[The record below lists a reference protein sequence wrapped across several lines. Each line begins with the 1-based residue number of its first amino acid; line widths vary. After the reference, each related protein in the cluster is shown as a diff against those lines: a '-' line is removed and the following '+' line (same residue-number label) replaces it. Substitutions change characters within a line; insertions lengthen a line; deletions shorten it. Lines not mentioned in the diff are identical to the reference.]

1 MITYYLRPDG
11 TQVKIDSDNQ
21 TVSNI
26 VNKNDQKIIG
36 HFIGV
41 DYYNRISTDAVNLN
55 WPTSSVTDFDSAK
68 IEVLNYLTGSI

>member
-26 VNKNDQKIIG
+26 VNKNDQKITRR
-36 HFIGV
+36 
-41 DYYNRISTDAVNLN
+41 NRKLQRSRMPPKQSKTNKQNSLQ
-55 WPTSSVTDFDSAK
+55 K
-68 IEVLNYLTGSI
+68 QL